1 MHSIDYITLLI
12 YDISSTLYD
21 VTFTMCVTSHNDL
34 ISGTKHYMFMIYSLD
49 MATGTVLWPH
59 NHCVPSQ
66 PLCLTLH
73 SMYFWPY
80 RQYTN
85 FMKSIE
91 CMSSQPLYVWNRLH
105 YIWHHIHYIWHR
117 IDAMSVTKSTLL
129 MIWTLVT
136 FTEKGQVRAEVRRV
150 LYFSFYAFLCCLSFL
165 ILYLY
170 YFIFNRNYM
179 GKEITTFFSLFFLTL
194 LWIKNIYILRKP
206 TRPSRTNTQKRCPFH
221 HRGLEWKNRKSRNTW
236 SNRQIWPW
244 STEWSREKANRVLT
258 REQTGYRKHPLPTT

>member
-59 NHCVPSQ
+59 NHRVPSQ

-91 CMSSQPLYVWNRLH
+91 CMSSQPLYVWHHLR
-105 YIWHHIHYIWHR
+105 YIWHHIHYIGHR

-129 MIWTLVT
+129 MILLQIYLWD
-136 FTEKGQVRAEVRRV
+136 
-150 LYFSFYAFLCCLSFL
+150 L
-165 ILYLY
+165 ILYLCQHHIHCIQHSPSATTRVHALPQKILHVAVKVQHTAAKTPRSQINNKY
-170 YFIFNRNYM
+170 THTFTNYDLH
-179 GKEITTFFSLFFLTL
+179 K
-194 LWIKNIYILRKP
+194 ILEGNLGNNF
-206 TRPSRTNTQKRCPFH
+206 T
-221 HRGLEWKNRKSRNTW
+221 
-236 SNRQIWPW
+236 
-244 STEWSREKANRVLT
+244 
-258 REQTGYRKHPLPTT
+258 